1 MSEDYGWEDLQYM
14 VQQLFAGQISPRDPM
29 TLRFKDP
36 EGDWVTMG
44 GEDEFNLAK
53 QLTPKLHISVSQK
66 ELASSE
72 MNSIPQ
78 VTRLWEEVNGML
90 LFCCLAEESAGET
103 ERRNK
108 HNPRADPYAASQSRT
123 FRAPSASDKRH
134 QEAT

>member
-1 MSEDYGWEDLQYM
+1 MQVCCDVILLFPCELVVRSVSEDYGWEDLQYM

-66 ELASSE
+66 EMAN
-72 MNSIPQ
+72 MTNIPQ
-78 VTRLWEEVNGML
+78 VTW
-90 LFCCLAEESAGET
+90 
-103 ERRNK
+103 
-108 HNPRADPYAASQSRT
+108 QRT
-123 FRAPSASDKRH
+123 GVLECYVSYFS
-134 QEAT
+134 